1 MKKKIDIE
9 KLTKQFTIVA
19 NWLAFLGLVISVAIK
34 LNRLFGF
41 WGKKKKDEKKDE
53 KKEG

>member
-1 MKKKIDIE
+1 MKRKIDIE

-19 NWLAFLGLVISVAIK
+19 NWLAFFGLVISVAIK

-41 WGKKKKDEKKDE
+41 WGKKKDEKKDE